1 MDEPTADATF
11 GAYVSADAFERPDA
25 SLAELSGDRIEAP
38 RALRTYVAATVE
50 TAWDTPL
57 CALTC
62 GQVRMLVSQKLGL
75 TWLAVAVAQFVHG
88 HPSAAINHY
97 PGDLTLSAL
106 KVFDDIERIDG
117 ASARL
122 LREADCSWMADR
134 YAFDGDLRSE
144 ALRLVERAQR

>member
-25 SLAELSGDRIEAP
+25 SLAELSGDRMGTP
-38 RALRTYVAATVE
+38 RALRTYVATTVE

-57 CALTC
+57 RALTC
-62 GQVRMLVSQKLGL
+62 EQVRMLVSQKLGL
-75 TWLAVAVAQFVHG
+75 KWLAVAVAQFVHAY
-88 HPSAAINHY
+88 PRADVTYY
-97 PGDLTLSAL
+97 PGDLTLSVL

-122 LREADCSWMADR
+122 LREADYSWMADR

-144 ALRLVERAQR
+144 ALRLVERVQS